1 MNTNV
6 SFTEINTAIAN
17 FLHRYHVV
25 LFAILAFGS
34 LSVATYLLNLTIV
47 HSTEITQTNQSTTF
61 DQDTINKIKQLNTL
75 DEAEQESVNPPI
87 SARNPFVE

>member
-1 MNTNV
+1 MNGNI
-6 SFTEINTAIAN
+6 SFTEINIAISR

-25 LFAILAFGS
+25 LFTILSLGS

-47 HSTEITQTNQSTTF
+47 HSTEITQTNQSTVF
-61 DQDTINKIKQLNTL
+61 DQETINKIKQLKTV
-75 DEAEQESVNPPI
+75 DETEQQNITPPI